1 MPTLGIVKG
10 VIVNRRKLIG
20 LLGFAAGAW
29 PLALRAQQA
38 PMPTIG
44 LLGTGSAVAVYTTAF
59 AQGLREAGYQDGRN
73 VRFVSRWSHDGSI
86 ERLPALAAELVD
98 LKVSLIAAFG
108 TLSARAAKEASGRVN
123 PTLPVVFAT
132 GSDPVAEGFVVSLS
146 RPGRNM
152 TGASSVA
159 GSLASK
165 RLELLRQ
172 LLPNSAVVALL
183 INPDNPLGA
192 FERSEAEAAS
202 KATGMPLEIIT
213 ARSAPEIDAAFA
225 ALRQRN
231 IGSIVISV
239 DTFYF
244 GQNDQIAALAARHRL
259 PAIGP
264 LREFATAGG
273 LMSYGTSIAEVNRS
287 AGVTAGRVLKGEK
300 PTELPV
306 LQPTKFE
313 FVINLKTAKALGLT
327 ISDRLLALADEV
339 IE

>member
-1 MPTLGIVKG
+1 
-10 VIVNRRKLIG
+10 
-20 LLGFAAGAW
+20 
-29 PLALRAQQA
+29 
-38 PMPTIG
+38 
-44 LLGTGSAVAVYTTAF
+44 
-59 AQGLREAGYQDGRN
+59 
-73 VRFVSRWSHDGSI
+73 
-86 ERLPALAAELVD
+86 
-98 LKVSLIAAFG
+98 
-108 TLSARAAKEASGRVN
+108 
-123 PTLPVVFAT
+123 
-132 GSDPVAEGFVVSLS
+132 
-146 RPGRNM
+146 M

-172 LLPNSAVVALL
+172 LLPDRAVVALL

-192 FERSEAEAAS
+192 LERSEAEAAS
-202 KATGMPLEIIT
+202 RSTGRPLEIIL
-213 ARSAPEIDAAFA
+213 ARSPSEIDAAFA

-264 LREFATAGG
+264 LREFAVAGG
-273 LMSYGTSIAEVNRS
+273 LMSYGTSIYEVNRS
-287 AGVTAGRVLKGEK
+287 AGVIAGRILKGER
-300 PTELPV
+300 PAELPV

-313 FVINLKTAKALGLT
+313 FVINLRTAKALGLQ